1 MRSRE
6 GYDGFRTAA
15 AAGLTE
21 ELLDDLDAQ
30 PAGTPAG
37 EPDHPTAVIYATDAM
52 ARTGLDV
59 CLRRGRR
66 IPEQLS
72 IAGFNDDPASREAAV
87 PLTTVRI
94 DRVLTGA
101 VATERLQALRR
112 EASRAPIVRQLLP
125 VEPVPRASTAPPP
138 EP

>member
-1 MRSRE
+1 M
-6 GYDGFRTAA
+6 
-15 AAGLTE
+15 
-21 ELLDDLDAQ
+21 
-30 PAGTPAG
+30 
-37 EPDHPTAVIYATDAM
+37 IYATDAM

-125 VEPVPRASTAPPP
+125 VELVRRASTAPPP